1 MSFLR
6 KIFGKKD
13 RPIQSKEEFWNWF
26 TQHQLAFFKTVKS
39 QHQIEAQFLNKLS
52 NKLDQLKEGY
62 YFLTGMYDD
71 DTVELIFTADGA
83 IENIVFVEELVA
95 AAPSLNQWRF
105 TALKPASDIE
115 NLAINMNGYSFSKEN
130 LYFYS
135 NDLQE
140 YPDEIDIT
148 VVYDD
153 FNKKD
158 ESKII
163 NGIHLFLDNYLG
175 ELKFATNIDNLSFIG
190 KEDAQQEL
198 IPINKLEAFLTW
210 REAEFVE
217 KYEGERRDTEDDEY
231 LLIEGTLES
240 GKELIATINQ
250 DALEWDRKASHPWV
264 VDVTVQFNGDHLS
277 GLPDDETFDALN
289 DLEDEIQLLLK
300 DEDGYLY
307 IGRQT
312 TDGHRN
318 IFFACREFRTPS
330 KVLFELQQSYASKF
344 AIDFNIYKDKYWQSF
359 KKFRKEEGED
369 D

>member
-13 RPIQSKEEFWNWF
+13 RPIQSKEAFWNWF

-39 QHQIEAQFLNKLS
+39 QHQIEAKFLNKLS
-52 NKLDQLKEGY
+52 YKLDQLKDGY

-95 AAPSLNQWRF
+95 AAPALSQWRF

-135 NDLQE
+135 NDLQD

-217 KYEGERRDTEDDEY
+217 KYEGERRDT
-231 LLIEGTLES
+231 
-240 GKELIATINQ
+240 
-250 DALEWDRKASHPWV
+250 
-264 VDVTVQFNGDHLS
+264 
-277 GLPDDETFDALN
+277 FDALN

-318 IFFACREFRTPS
+318 IFFACREFRRPS
-330 KVLFELQQSYASKF
+330 KVLFELQQSYASQF

-359 KKFRKEEGED
+359 KKFRKEEGEED
-369 D
+369 